1 MDEGFH
7 TAEERRRKIRTGIC
21 QRMCKRERE
30 ATPIAFRDLLISMA
44 RTPLPKKTPFAILPV
59 DQTDDADSS
68 ATKDGGE

>member
-1 MDEGFH
+1 
-7 TAEERRRKIRTGIC
+7 
-21 QRMCKRERE
+21 MCKRERE

-44 RTPLPKKTPFAILPV
+44 STPLPKKVPFAILPG